1 MSDEMP
7 DWIGHPYYIEG
18 LMREFDRIVEIIH
31 TQHKPEHI
39 ETPSTVCRA
48 CRILELINVA

>member
-1 MSDEMP
+1 MNEEIP
-7 DWIGHPYYIEG
+7 DWIGHPYYIKG

-39 ETPSTVCRA
+39 ENPSHVCRA
-48 CRILELINVA
+48 CRILDLINQA

>member
-1 MSDEMP
+1 MP
-7 DWIGHPYYIEG
+7 EWIGHPYYIAG

-39 ETPSTVCRA
+39 ENPSGVCRA

>member
-48 CRILELINVA
+48 CRIIELINVA